1 MRTRGIAVAL
11 ALLLAVAATGAVFL
25 YVRNVREDA
34 KTAVA
39 TVSVVVSSQD
49 IAVGSELDPLIQQG
63 VFTTKEF
70 PSDTLVAG
78 AVTSLTQ
85 LQGQT
90 VSSPIFAGE
99 QITTSR
105 LGSGTGAELGGGI
118 LDIPPGFVAVT
129 SDLDSSE
136 NVAGFVRK
144 GDHVTVLA
152 VYQDAVV
159 TLFPDVLVLSNTG
172 AASTTAG
179 ASSGAG
185 LVTLALRP
193 GEAQMLA
200 LVTESGGRVWL
211 NLLPPGQNGQDFR
224 LIRKADLLK

>member
-1 MRTRGIAVAL
+1 MRTRGIAVGL
-11 ALLLAVAATGAVFL
+11 ALLLAVAATGAVYL

-34 KTAVA
+34 RTAVT
-39 TVSVVVSSQD
+39 TVSMVVSTQD
-49 IAVGSELDPLIQQG
+49 IAVGTTLDPLIQQG

-70 PSDTLVAG
+70 PSESLVAG

-99 QITTSR
+99 QIPTSR
-105 LGSGTGAELGGGI
+105 LGSGAGGELGGGI
-118 LDIPPGFVAVT
+118 LNIPPGFVAVT
-129 SDLDSSE
+129 VDLDASE

-144 GDHVTVLA
+144 GDRVTVLGL
-152 VYQDAVV
+152 YQDAVI
-159 TLFPDVLVLSNTG
+159 TLFPEVLVLSNTG

-193 GEAQMLA
+193 GDAQKVA
-200 LVTESGGRVWL
+200 LVSESGGRVWL
-211 NLLPPGQNGQDFR
+211 NLLPPGQKGQPHGV
-224 LIRKADLLK
+224 IRKADLLQ